1 MEIVS
6 QTELVSINATMLVQ
20 AISFLVFLFII
31 TRIMFRPLRR
41 TMEDRSAHI
50 KKLQD
55 EMVLQEQK
63 LDEISS
69 RLAKEEKSLKAE
81 AFLESEQRE
90 SSAKQEAA
98 TLLRQTQE
106 DIRTQQR
113 TASEDI
119 RGRTEAAREQLA
131 KEVEPLILV
140 IMEKILGRRVQS

>member
-81 AFLESEQRE
+81 AFLEFEQRE